1 LSLKGILNLNRGIS
15 TPYLTAINGIK
26 EYNAVRSER
35 DGKKPS
41 AFVLTLGCQQNEAD
55 SEKITGMALSMGYTL
70 SDSPEGT
77 DLIVVNTCA
86 IREHAEQRALSLIGQ
101 YKHLK
106 AVNPDLIIAVCGCM
120 TARSERADLL
130 KNSYPYVDIVFGT
143 ASLQRLPE
151 FIYDRINGSKRI
163 FAEDDDYSVA
173 EGLPIKR
180 ESSFKA
186 WVSVMYGCNNFCS
199 YCIVPYVRGRER
211 SRAPEDIIGEVRDI
225 VGEGYK
231 DITLLGQNVN
241 SYGSET
247 GGKFDFPGLLESLA
261 KIDGDFTLR
270 FMTSHPKDVSD
281 RLISVMAENERVAK
295 HFHLPLQ
302 SGSDKVLREMNRKYD
317 SQKYLGTVEKLR
329 AAMPDIAITSD
340 IIVGFPGESEE
351 DFEMTLEIVK
361 KAEFDMI
368 YPFIYSPREGTPA
381 ARREDMIPD
390 AVKSERFDRLI
401 LLQNELSKKKNE
413 AWVGRTVKVL
423 VDGMSKKGNG
433 LYTGRTNGGKLVHI
447 NSEKVKIGEFTEIK
461 ITGADTYALY
471 SDEK

>member
-1 LSLKGILNLNRGIS
+1 
-15 TPYLTAINGIK
+15 
-26 EYNAVRSER
+26 
-35 DGKKPS
+35 
-41 AFVLTLGCQQNEAD
+41 
-55 SEKITGMALSMGYTL
+55 
-70 SDSPEGT
+70 
-77 DLIVVNTCA
+77 
-86 IREHAEQRALSLIGQ
+86 
-101 YKHLK
+101 
-106 AVNPDLIIAVCGCM
+106 
-120 TARSERADLL
+120 
-130 KNSYPYVDIVFGT
+130 
-143 ASLQRLPE
+143 
-151 FIYDRINGSKRI
+151 
-163 FAEDDDYSVA
+163 
-173 EGLPIKR
+173 
-180 ESSFKA
+180 
-186 WVSVMYGCNNFCS
+186 MYGCNNFCS

-302 SGSDKVLREMNRKYD
+302 SGSDKVLREMSRKYD

>member
-1 LSLKGILNLNRGIS
+1 MNRHIS
-15 TPYLTAINGIK
+15 TPYFTAVNGIK
-26 EYNAVRSER
+26 EYNARRTEQC
-35 DGKKPS
+35 GKQPT

-55 SEKITGMALSMGYTL
+55 SEKIMGMAISMGYAL

-106 AVNPDLIIAVCGCM
+106 ASNPDLIIAACGCM
-120 TARSERADLL
+120 TSRPERADLL

-143 ASLQRLPE
+143 ASLERLPE

-163 FAEDDDYSVA
+163 FVENEDYSVT

-211 SRAPEDIIGEVRDI
+211 SRDPEDIIAEVTAI
-225 VGEGYK
+225 VKEGYK

-241 SYGSET
+241 SYGSDT

-261 KIDGDFTLR
+261 KIEGEFTLR

-281 RLISVMAENERVAK
+281 RLISVMAENDRVAK

-302 SGSDKVLREMNRKYD
+302 SGSDKVLHEMNRKYGAE
-317 SQKYLGTVEKLR
+317 KYLETVDKLR

-340 IIVGFPGESEE
+340 IIVGFPGESDE
-351 DFEMTLEIVK
+351 DFEKTLEIVK

-390 AVKSERFDRLI
+390 EIKSERFDRLI

-413 AWVGRTVKVL
+413 TWVGRRERVL
-423 VDGMSKKGNG
+423 VDGMSKKGND
-433 LYTGRTNGGKLVHI
+433 LYTGRTDGGKLVHI

-471 SDEK
+471 SDER

>member
-1 LSLKGILNLNRGIS
+1 MSNCIS
-15 TPYLTAINGIK
+15 TPYFAAVNSIK
-26 EYNAVRSER
+26 EYNIKQTENR
-35 DGKKPS
+35 GKQPA

-55 SEKITGMALSMGYTL
+55 SEKIKGMAEDMGYVV
-70 SDSPEGT
+70 SDSPDGV

-106 AVNPDLIIAVCGCM
+106 ANNPDLIIAICGCM
-120 TARSERADLL
+120 TSRPERADLL
-130 KNSYPYVDIVFGT
+130 RQSYPYVDIVFGT
-143 ASLQRLPE
+143 TALDRLPE
-151 FIYDRINGSKRI
+151 YILNRMKGSKRI
-163 FAEDDDYSVA
+163 FTANEDFSVV

-211 SRAPEDIIGEVRDI
+211 SRTPKDIAEEVKNA
-225 VGEGYK
+225 VMNGYK
-231 DITLLGQNVN
+231 EITLLGQNVN
-241 SYGSET
+241 SYGSDT
-247 GGKFDFPGLLESLA
+247 GGECDFPSLLESLA
-261 KIDGDFTLR
+261 KIEGDFTLR

-281 RLISVMAENERVAK
+281 RLIAVMSENEKVAK

-302 SGSDKVLREMNRKYD
+302 SGSDKVLKEMNRKYD
-317 SQKYLGTVEKLR
+317 SKKYLSTVEKLR

-340 IIVGFPGESEE
+340 IIVGFPGESED
-351 DFEMTLEIVK
+351 DFEKTLDVVA

-381 ARREDMIPD
+381 AKREDMIPD
-390 AVKSERFDRLI
+390 NIKSERFDRLI
-401 LLQNELSKKKNE
+401 DLQNELSRKKNE
-413 AWVGRTVKVL
+413 AWVGRTLRVL

-433 LYTGRTNGGKLVHI
+433 LYTGRTDGGKLVHI
-447 NSEKVKIGEFTEIK
+447 NSEKIKIGEFAEIK

-471 SDEK
+471 SDER